1 MTDFE
6 CILFLKFYR
15 KVGFKKAKSTVDSL
29 KNAASS
35 EDEDDI
41 DARLESILD
50 DEIDQ
55 YNSFKEKSLLEKGKK
70 AKGRGVERRPDESDE
85 EEVIFNL
92 EKNINIFI

>member
-1 MTDFE
+1 M
-6 CILFLKFYR
+6 
-15 KVGFKKAKSTVDSL
+15 DSL
-29 KNAASS
+29 RNAASS

-70 AKGRGVERRPDESDE
+70 AKGRGAERRPDESDE
-85 EEVIFNL
+85 EEVKTFNITKYTCL
-92 EKNINIFI
+92 NKLN

>member
-1 MTDFE
+1 M
-6 CILFLKFYR
+6 
-15 KVGFKKAKSTVDSL
+15 DSL
-29 KNAASS
+29 RNAASS

-85 EEVIFNL
+85 EEVKTFNITKYTCL
-92 EKNINIFI
+92 NKLN